1 MMSKKVA
8 VKKNSS
14 QKTNL
19 LPIILAGLGIITLI
33 AVGLILSTNR
43 GEAIESID
51 ALTFPPVEVNQL
63 APELTLFDLDGNEV
77 SLTDFQGEVILV
89 NNWATWCPPCR
100 EEMPEFKAYYNKYKD
115 QGFQVVAIEAGEPEA
130 EVRNFVEQAGLDFV
144 ILLDPENKSLITFQH
159 NSLPNSFVIDRKG
172 NLRLAWLGAINGPT
186 LEKYVTPLLKE

>member
-1 MMSKKVA
+1 MSKKTTR
-8 VKKNSS
+8 KKNAS

-19 LPIILAGLGIITLI
+19 LPLILAGLGIITLI
-33 AVGLILSTNR
+33 AVGLILRSNQ
-43 GEAIESID
+43 GEAVESIN
-51 ALTFPPVEVNQL
+51 ALTFPPVEVNQP

-100 EEMPEFKAYYNKYKD
+100 EEMPEFKAYYDKYKD
-115 QGFQVVAIEAGEPEA
+115 QGFQVIAIEAGEPEA

-186 LEKYVTPLLKE
+186 FEKYVTPLLKE

>member
-1 MMSKKVA
+1 MMSKKTIG
-8 VKKNSS
+8 KKNTN
-14 QKTNL
+14 QKANL
-19 LPIILAGLGIITLI
+19 LPLIMAGLGLIALI
-33 AVGLILSTNR
+33 AVGLILSTNQ
-43 GEAIESID
+43 GEANESID
-51 ALTFPPVEVNQL
+51 ALTFPPIEVNQP

-130 EVRNFVEQAGLDFV
+130 EVRNFVEGAGLDFV
-144 ILLDPENKSLITFQH
+144 ILLDPENKSLITFQN

-186 LEKYVTPLLKE
+186 LEKYVTPLIKE

>member
-1 MMSKKVA
+1 MMSKKITG
-8 VKKNSS
+8 KKTTS

-19 LPIILAGLGIITLI
+19 LPLILAGLGIITLI
-33 AVGLILSTNR
+33 AVGLILSTNQ

-51 ALTFPPVEVNQL
+51 ALTFPPVEVNQP

-77 SLTDFQGEVILV
+77 SLTDFRGEVILV

-100 EEMPEFKAYYNKYKD
+100 EEMPEFKAYYDKYKD

-144 ILLDPENKSLITFQH
+144 ILLDPENKSLITFQ
-159 NSLPNSFVIDRKG
+159 NSSLPNSFVIDRKG

>member
-1 MMSKKVA
+1 MSKKTSGE
-8 VKKNSS
+8 KTGS

-19 LPIILAGLGIITLI
+19 LQIILTGLGIITLI
-33 AVGLILSTNR
+33 TVGLILNTNQS
-43 GEAIESID
+43 EALESID
-51 ALTFPPVEVNQL
+51 ALTFPPVEVNQP
-63 APELTLFDLDGNEV
+63 APKLTLFDLDGYEV
-77 SLTDFQGEVILV
+77 SLTDYQGEVILV

-100 EEMPEFKAYYNKYKD
+100 EEMPVFRAYYDKYKD

-159 NSLPNSFVIDRKG
+159 SSLPNSFVIDRKG
-172 NLRLAWLGAINGPT
+172 NLRLAWLRAINGPT